1 MNEERNETK
10 YIGRFLGCQVK
21 EKKDN
26 SGSYGLISIAYHGVR
41 SDNKEPWY
49 SVQDLAVSVEN
60 MNEVCKDIP
69 FDSKVEVTFLTGLT
83 PGSKQRISKLVVIE
97 D

>member
-1 MNEERNETK
+1 
-10 YIGRFLGCQVK
+10 
-21 EKKDN
+21 
-26 SGSYGLISIAYHGVR
+26 
-41 SDNKEPWY
+41 
-49 SVQDLAVSVEN
+49 

>member
-10 YIGRFLGCQVK
+10 YIGRFLGCSVK
-21 EKKDN
+21 EKKDG
-26 SGSYGLISIAYHGVR
+26 SGKYGLITIAYHGVR
-41 SDNKEPWY
+41 NDNNEPWY

-60 MNEVCKDIP
+60 MQEVCKDIP
-69 FDSKVEVTFLTGLT
+69 FDSKVEVLFLTGLT
-83 PGSKQRISKLVVIE
+83 PGSKQRVAKMTVI